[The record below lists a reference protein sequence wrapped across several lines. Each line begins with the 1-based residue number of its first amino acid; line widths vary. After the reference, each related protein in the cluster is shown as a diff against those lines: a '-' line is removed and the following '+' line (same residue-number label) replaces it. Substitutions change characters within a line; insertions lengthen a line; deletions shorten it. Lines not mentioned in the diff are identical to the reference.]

1 MRTHPIFAPA
11 PQPDLLPIAVRILVT
26 DDQPG
31 MLDLM
36 DRALGDSYECEFA
49 SSIDEAR
56 DQLDNGTFHLVICNL
71 DSADSSGLDLA
82 REIVRD
88 HPDTATVVLVTGEDD
103 PEAAK
108 ALFAH
113 GVFGY
118 LVEPFWPGQL
128 LITVM
133 SALRRRDLEIAA
145 DAHSQNLEDR
155 RQTIIDMAPIGIYAK
170 DTSGHYIVANDKAN
184 ELAGL
189 QPGELV
195 GLTDEAFLSPEELEI
210 GSLSFQRV
218 VDEQT
223 SHEREDTVEIG
234 GEIKTFKSIRFPL
247 LDEGGEITAVG
258 GISVDITAERAAVQL
273 RDELTATQQNAIEEL
288 QLSRQE
294 TIEGLTKA
302 IELHDSS
309 TGEHVD
315 RMAAIASFL
324 AARIGF
330 DSNQVNLLRAAAP
343 MHDVGK
349 IGVPAEILRKA
360 GPLTT
365 EEREAMERHTVV
377 GHKIF
382 AHFESE
388 LSRIA
393 ASIALTHHERFDG
406 SGYPQG
412 LEGDEI
418 PIEGRIT
425 AVADVFDALLTD
437 RSYRSALSMDDAV
450 AVMRDGT
457 GTQFDPDIVDALL
470 NNLEVALT
478 IRGLVSAG
486 SVDTLVP

>member
-1 MRTHPIFAPA
+1 M
-11 PQPDLLPIAVRILVT
+11 PIAARILVT

-49 SSIDEAR
+49 NSIEEAR
-56 DQLDNGTFHLVICNL
+56 GQLDTGAFDLVICSL
-71 DSADSSGLDLA
+71 DSADNSGLDLA

-88 HPDTATVVLVTGEDD
+88 HPDTATVVLVTGHDD

-108 ALFAH
+108 ALFAD

-133 SALRRRDLEIAA
+133 SALLRRDLEIAA
-145 DAHSQNLEDR
+145 TAHSQNLEDR

-170 DTSGHYIVANDKAN
+170 DVSGHYIVANDKAN

-195 GLTDEAFLSPEELEI
+195 GLTDESFLSPREQEV

-218 VDEQT
+218 VDERGA
-223 SHEREDTVEIG
+223 HEREDTVEIG
-234 GEIKTFKSIRFPL
+234 GELKTFKSIRFPL
-247 LDEGGEITAVG
+247 LDEEGEITAVG
-258 GISVDITAERAAVQL
+258 GISVDITAERAAVRL
-273 RDELTATQQNAIEEL
+273 RDELSATQLNAIEEL

-294 TIEGLTKA
+294 TIEGLSKA

-324 AARIGF
+324 AARLGF
-330 DSNQVNLLRAAAP
+330 DPDQVRLLRAAAP

-349 IGVPAEILRKA
+349 IGVSAEILCKP
-360 GPLTT
+360 GPLTA

-388 LSRIA
+388 LSRVA

-437 RSYRSALSMDDAV
+437 RSYRSAFSTDDAV
-450 AVMRDGT
+450 AVMREGT
-457 GTQFDPDIVDALL
+457 GTQFDPDVVDVLL
-470 NNLEVALT
+470 DNLEVALT
-478 IRGLVSAG
+478 LRGLASAG
-486 SVDTLVP
+486 RLGH

>member
-1 MRTHPIFAPA
+1 MGARSTFPA
-11 PQPDLLPIAVRILVT
+11 SQPGSRPIAARILVT
-26 DDQPG
+26 DDQPE

-36 DRALGDSYECEFA
+36 DRALGDAYECEFA
-49 SSIDEAR
+49 SSIAEAR
-56 DQLDNGTFHLVICNL
+56 DQLGTGTFHLAICNL

-88 HPDTATVVLVTGEDD
+88 HPETATVVLVTGEDD

-133 SALRRRDLEIAA
+133 SALRRRDLEITAK
-145 DAHSQNLEDR
+145 AHSQNLEDR

-170 DTSGHYIVANDKAN
+170 DVSGHYIVANDKAN

-189 QPGELV
+189 QAGELV
-195 GLTDEAFLSPEELEI
+195 GLTDEAFLSPKELET

-218 VDEQT
+218 VDERRP
-223 SHEREDTVEIG
+223 HERVDTVEIG
-234 GEIKTFKSIRFPL
+234 GEVKTFKSIRFPL
-247 LDEGGEITAVG
+247 LDEEGEITAVG
-258 GISVDITAERAAVQL
+258 GISVDITAEREAVRL
-273 RDELTATQQNAIEEL
+273 RDELTATQESAIEEL

-324 AARIGF
+324 AVQIGF
-330 DSNQVNLLRAAAP
+330 DPDQVSLLRAAAP

-349 IGVPAEILRKA
+349 IGISAEILCKP
-360 GPLTT
+360 GPLTA

-388 LSRIA
+388 LSRVA

-437 RSYRSALSMDDAV
+437 RSYRRAFSTHDAV
-450 AVMRDGT
+450 AIMREGT
-457 GTQFDPDIVDALL
+457 GTQFDPDIVAILL
-470 NNLEVALT
+470 DNLEVALT
-478 IRGLVSAG
+478 IRSMASAG
-486 SVDTLVP
+486 RRPD

>member
-1 MRTHPIFAPA
+1 
-11 PQPDLLPIAVRILVT
+11 
-26 DDQPG
+26 
-31 MLDLM
+31 M
-36 DRALGDSYECEFA
+36 DRALGDTYECEFA
-49 SSIDEAR
+49 SSIGEAR
-56 DQLDNGTFHLVICNL
+56 DQLDTGTFHLVICNL

-88 HPDTATVVLVTGEDD
+88 HPDTATVVLVTGDDD

-108 ALFAH
+108 ALFSH

-133 SALRRRDLEIAA
+133 SALLRRDLEIAA
-145 DAHSQNLEDR
+145 NAHSQNLEDR

-170 DTSGHYIVANDKAN
+170 DISGHYIVANDKAN

-195 GLTDEAFLSPEELEI
+195 GLTDEAFLSPEELKT

-234 GEIKTFKSIRFPL
+234 GELKTFKSIRFPL

-258 GISVDITAERAAVQL
+258 GISVDITAERAAVRL

-324 AARIGF
+324 AAQIGI
-330 DSNQVNLLRAAAP
+330 DSHQVRLLRAAAP

-349 IGVPAEILRKA
+349 IGVSAEILCKP
-360 GPLTT
+360 GPLTA

-412 LEGDEI
+412 LEGEEI

-437 RSYRSALSMDDAV
+437 RSYRSALSMDEAI

-470 NNLEVALT
+470 DNLEVALT

-486 SVDTLVP
+486 SADTLVL

>member
-1 MRTHPIFAPA
+1 M
-11 PQPDLLPIAVRILVT
+11 
-26 DDQPG
+26 
-31 MLDLM
+31 
-36 DRALGDSYECEFA
+36 
-49 SSIDEAR
+49 
-56 DQLDNGTFHLVICNL
+56 
-71 DSADSSGLDLA
+71 
-82 REIVRD
+82 
-88 HPDTATVVLVTGEDD
+88 
-103 PEAAK
+103 
-108 ALFAH
+108 
-113 GVFGY
+113 
-118 LVEPFWPGQL
+118 
-128 LITVM
+128 
-133 SALRRRDLEIAA
+133 
-145 DAHSQNLEDR
+145 
-155 RQTIIDMAPIGIYAK
+155 
-170 DTSGHYIVANDKAN
+170 ANDKAN

-412 LEGDEI
+412 LKGDEI

-470 NNLEVALT
+470 NNLEVAFT

-486 SVDTLVP
+486 SADRLLP

>member
-1 MRTHPIFAPA
+1 MGAHPTATA
-11 PQPDLLPIAVRILVT
+11 SQPDLMPRAVRILVT

-49 SSIDEAR
+49 SSIEEAR
-56 DQLDNGTFHLVICNL
+56 GQLDTGAFHLVICNL
-71 DSADSSGLDLA
+71 DSADNSGLDLA
-82 REIVRD
+82 REIIRD
-88 HPDTATVVLVTGEDD
+88 HPDTATVVLVTGDDD
-103 PEAAK
+103 PETAK
-108 ALFAH
+108 ALFAD

-133 SALRRRDLEIAA
+133 SALLRRDLEIAA
-145 DAHSQNLEDR
+145 KAHSQNLEDR

-170 DTSGHYIVANDKAN
+170 DVSGHYIVANDKAN

-195 GLTDEAFLSPEELEI
+195 GLTDEAFLSPRELEL
-210 GSLSFQRV
+210 GRLSFQRV
-218 VDEQT
+218 IDERT

-234 GEIKTFKSIRFPL
+234 GELKTFKSIRFPL
-247 LDEGGEITAVG
+247 LDEEGEITAVG
-258 GISVDITAERAAVQL
+258 GISVDITAERAAVRL
-273 RDELTATQQNAIEEL
+273 RDELTATQENAIEEL

-324 AARIGF
+324 ATRIGF
-330 DSNQVNLLRAAAP
+330 DPNQVRLLRAAAP

-349 IGVPAEILRKA
+349 IGVSAEILCKP
-360 GPLTT
+360 GPLTA

-388 LSRIA
+388 LSRVA

-437 RSYRSALSMDDAV
+437 RSYRPAFSTDDAV
-450 AVMRDGT
+450 AVMKEGT
-457 GTQFDPDIVDALL
+457 GTQFDPDVVDVLL
-470 NNLEVALT
+470 DNLEVALT
-478 IRGLVSAG
+478 IRGLVPADRQVAPG
-486 SVDTLVP
+486 

>member
-1 MRTHPIFAPA
+1 M
-11 PQPDLLPIAVRILVT
+11 PIAVRILVT
-26 DDQPG
+26 DDHPG

-49 SSIDEAR
+49 GSIDEAR
-56 DQLDNGTFHLVICNL
+56 DRLGTGTFHLVVCNL

-82 REIVRD
+82 HEIVRD
-88 HPDTATVVLVTGEDD
+88 HPETATVVLVTGEDD
-103 PEAAK
+103 PEVAK

-133 SALRRRDLEIAA
+133 SALRRRELEIAA
-145 DAHSQNLEDR
+145 KAHSQNLEDR

-170 DTSGHYIVANDKAN
+170 DVTGHYIVANDKAN

-195 GLTDEAFLSPEELEI
+195 GLTDDAFLSPEEQEVGI
-210 GSLSFQRV
+210 VSFQRV
-218 VDEQT
+218 VAERT
-223 SHEREDTVEIG
+223 PHEREDTVEIG
-234 GEIKTFKSIRFPL
+234 GELKTFKSIRFPL
-247 LDEGGEITAVG
+247 LDEEGEITAVG
-258 GISVDITAERAAVQL
+258 GISVDITAERAAARL
-273 RDELTATQQNAIEEL
+273 RDELAATQKSSIEEL

-324 AARIGF
+324 AVQIGF
-330 DSNQVNLLRAAAP
+330 DPDQVRLLRAAAP

-349 IGVPAEILRKA
+349 IGVSAEILCKA
-360 GPLTT
+360 GPLTD

-393 ASIALTHHERFDG
+393 AAIALTHHERFDG

-412 LEGDEI
+412 LEGHEI

-437 RSYRSALSMDDAV
+437 RSYRSALSTEDAV

-457 GTQFDPDIVDALL
+457 GTQFDPEIVDALL

-478 IRGLVSAG
+478 IRGLVSADG
-486 SVDTLVP
+486 RDRDPAQGHTS

>member
-1 MRTHPIFAPA
+1 MGAHPTSPA
-11 PQPDLLPIAVRILVT
+11 SQPDLLPITARILVT
-26 DDQPG
+26 DDQPE

-36 DRALGDSYECEFA
+36 DRALGDTYECEFA
-49 SSIDEAR
+49 SSIEEAR
-56 DQLDNGTFHLVICNL
+56 DQLSTGIFHLVICNL
-71 DSADSSGLDLA
+71 DSVDSSGLDLA

-88 HPDTATVVLVTGEDD
+88 HPETATVVLVTGEDD

-133 SALRRRDLEIAA
+133 SALRRRELEIAA
-145 DAHSQNLEDR
+145 AAHSQNLADR

-170 DTSGHYIVANDKAN
+170 DVSGHYIVANDKAN

-195 GLTDEAFLSPEELEI
+195 GLTDEAFLSPEEMEVGI
-210 GSLSFQRV
+210 LSFQRV
-218 VDEQT
+218 VDERA

-234 GEIKTFKSIRFPL
+234 GALKTFKSIKFPL
-247 LDEGGEITAVG
+247 LDEEGEITAVG
-258 GISVDITAERAAVQL
+258 GISVDITAERAAVKL
-273 RDELTATQQNAIEEL
+273 RDELTATQRNAIEEL

-324 AARIGF
+324 ATRIGF
-330 DSNQVNLLRAAAP
+330 DSDQVSLLRAAAP

-349 IGVPAEILRKA
+349 IGVPAEILCKP
-360 GPLTT
+360 GPLTA

-377 GHKIF
+377 GHRIF

-388 LSRIA
+388 LSRTA

-406 SGYPQG
+406 SGYPRG

-437 RSYRSALSMDDAV
+437 RSYRPAFSMEDAI
-450 AVMRDGT
+450 AVMRDGA
-457 GTQFDPDIVDALL
+457 GTQFDPEIVDALL
-470 NNLEVALT
+470 DNLEAALT
-478 IRGLVSAG
+478 IRGLVNGDASAPG
-486 SVDTLVP
+486 